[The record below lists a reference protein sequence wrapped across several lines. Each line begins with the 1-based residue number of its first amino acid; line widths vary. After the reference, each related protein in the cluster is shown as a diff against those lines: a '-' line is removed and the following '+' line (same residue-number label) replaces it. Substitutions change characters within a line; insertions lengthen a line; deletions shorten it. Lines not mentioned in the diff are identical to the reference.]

1 MRRLAVMWLVLGG
14 LTPAASGREAYG
26 RVFPDTLDRAGRT
39 LRLVGLGLREKYT
52 FDVFVLGIYT
62 EDGACDPGAMIRDDR
77 VKVIRQEFVRT
88 VSARR
93 LEGET
98 RKVTEPRMPPDLT
111 EADRQQAEAFI
122 AMMRTEVRDGTVIEM
137 TYVPG
142 EGTRVTQD
150 GRPLGPP
157 LKGKRF
163 QELLWDSYL
172 GPESFCPKTR
182 DQVVRSCRGS

>member
-1 MRRLAVMWLVLGG
+1 MQRMAAWLLAMVLWS
-14 LTPAASGREAYG
+14 AVAHAREGYG
-26 RVFPDTLDRAGRT
+26 RVFPDTLERAGKT
-39 LRLVGLGLREKYT
+39 LHLVGLGLREKYT
-52 FDVFVLGIYT
+52 FDVFVLGMYT

-77 VKVIRQEFVRT
+77 VKVLRQEFVRT

-98 RKVTEPRMPPDLT
+98 RKVTEPRMPPELT
-111 EADRQQAEAFI
+111 EADRQQAETFI

-182 DQVVRSCRGS
+182 DQVLRSCRGS